1 MAASFVAAELLG
13 PVTGGACCGSSAMQR
28 QLAERG
34 GLQRQLLQLL
44 LLGMRDAAEQLRAT
58 ATATKANTNLACA
71 LASNVLSALN
81 CNTALHAAL
90 QAELRGPGSRQLLQD
105 AAALVQALPVRL
117 GGGLE
122 DADGSRALVQGIAL
136 PVTLWQLMAPDLEQA
151 QQAQRRSAGRE
162 VGLSPDDA
170 VLWVVQQMS
179 SAMAGMRLAA
189 AAAASVLP
197 RRNEHTLIV
206 GASNWANLLSK
217 LEPYVGTAAQLAA
230 WTAALDSGLRLAP
243 VLADLE
249 LRWRQLSLPLPGM
262 AEGARNMSNSIALLW
277 MAYLPAALTYVSR
290 QFAADLLW
298 CCGLMTVR
306 MRQPCGPATGAA
318 ELPCACCHCVHCF
331 WCPATAADMPLVESC
346 STLSPHVQPR
356 RCPVRCALGGSPS
369 VGSQSACH

>member
-13 PVTGGACCGSSAMQR
+13 PVTGGARCGSSAMQR

-58 ATATKANTNLACA
+58 ATATKANTSLACA

-90 QAELRGPGSRQLLQD
+90 QAELRGPGGRQLLQD
-105 AAALVQALPVRL
+105 AAILVQALPARL

-122 DADGSRALVQGIAL
+122 DAEGSRALVQGIAL
-136 PVTLWQLMAPDLEQA
+136 PVTLWQLMAPDSEQA
-151 QQAQRRSAGRE
+151 KQAQRRSAGRE
-162 VGLSPDDA
+162 AGLSPDDA
-170 VLWVVQQMS
+170 VLWAVQQMP

-197 RRNEHTLIV
+197 RGSEHTLIA

-217 LEPYVGTAAQLAA
+217 LEPHVGTAAQLAA

-262 AEGARNMSNSIALLW
+262 AEGARNLSNSIALLW

-290 QFAADLLW
+290 QFAAGSAISRQEQQLLW
-298 CCGLMTVR
+298 QIHSTSCRLVHWAAAAASEEQWQALSKLCSVEVLVTCLAKSFLGCYRAMVLRPDDSEDAAALWPSDRCC
-306 MRQPCGPATGAA
+306 
-318 ELPCACCHCVHCF
+318 
-331 WCPATAADMPLVESC
+331 
-346 STLSPHVQPR
+346 
-356 RCPVRCALGGSPS
+356 
-369 VGSQSACH
+369 

>member
-1 MAASFVAAELLG
+1 
-13 PVTGGACCGSSAMQR
+13 MQR

-71 LASNVLSALN
+71 LASNVVSALN
-81 CNTALHAAL
+81 CNTALHPAL
-90 QAELRGPGSRQLLQD
+90 QAELRRSGGRQLLQD

-122 DADGSRALVQGIAL
+122 TAEGSRALVQGIAL

-162 VGLSPDDA
+162 AGLLPDDI
-170 VLWVVQQMS
+170 VLWAVQQMP

-189 AAAASVLP
+189 AAAESVLP
-197 RRNEHTLIV
+197 RGREHTLIV
-206 GASNWANLLSK
+206 GACNWANLLPK
-217 LEPYVGTAAQLAA
+217 LESHIGTAAQLEA

-262 AEGARNMSNSIALLW
+262 AEGARSLSNSIALLW
-277 MAYLPAALTYVSR
+277 TNYLLAALAYVSR
-290 QFAADLLW
+290 QFAAGSAVSRNEQRLLW
-298 CCGLMTVR
+298 QIHSTSCRLVHWAAAAASEEQ
-306 MRQPCGPATGAA
+306 RQALSMLCSVELQLTCLAKSFLGCYRAMVLRPDGSEDAAAPVADRQVLLTCTAPA
-318 ELPCACCHCVHCF
+318 
-331 WCPATAADMPLVESC
+331 ATAF
-346 STLSPHVQPR
+346 H
-356 RCPVRCALGGSPS
+356 
-369 VGSQSACH
+369 